1 MVQFNL
7 LPDVKLEHVKSER
20 TKRIVVTGALTLTV
34 LAVFIFVLLFLIV
47 NVFQKNHLSNL
58 NDDIK
63 TKTAELEAIPDL
75 DKVLTVQN
83 QLNSLT
89 TLHEQKPATSRIYNY
104 LIQLTP
110 KDAKVSAVEL
120 DADTQTMTI
129 SGSAGKLETI
139 NRFADILKF
148 TDYVEGS
155 NKDKAFSE
163 VVLSSFGV
171 QGESSSGDRTSYS
184 ITFKYKP
191 IIFDNT
197 KSVELAVPAIIS
209 TRSVT
214 ERPTDL
220 FEAKPDDQEEQQ

>member
-20 TKRIVVTGALTLTV
+20 TKRIVVTGALTLTA

-58 NDDIK
+58 DDDIK
-63 TKTAELEAIPDL
+63 TKTAELQAIPDL
-75 DKVLTVQN
+75 DRVLTVQN

-110 KDAKVSAVEL
+110 KDAKVASVEL
-120 DADTQTMTI
+120 DTDAQTMTI

-148 TDYVEGS
+148 TDYTEGES
-155 NKDKAFSE
+155 KDKAFSE
-163 VVLSSFGV
+163 VVLSDFGV
-171 QGESSSGDRTSYS
+171 GSTSRDDDRTSYS

-197 KSVELAVPAIIS
+197 KNVKLAVPAIIS

-220 FEAKPDDQEEQQ
+220 FEAQTNNQEEQQ

>member
-20 TKRIVVTGALTLTV
+20 TKRIVVTGALTLTA

-58 NDDIK
+58 NSDIK
-63 TKTAELEAIPDL
+63 TKTAELQAIPDL

-83 QLNSLT
+83 QLNALT
-89 TLHEQKPATSRIYNY
+89 ALHEKKPATSRIYNY

-110 KDAKVSAVEL
+110 KDAKVSSVEL
-120 DADTQTMTI
+120 DVDAQTMTI
-129 SGSAGKLETI
+129 SGSAGNLETI

-148 TDYVEGS
+148 TDYIEGNS
-155 NKDKAFSE
+155 KEKAFSE
-163 VVLSSFGV
+163 VVLSNFGV
-171 QGESSSGDRTSYS
+171 GSDGRSDNRTSYEIS
-184 ITFKYKP
+184 FKYNTV
-191 IIFDNT
+191 IFDNT
-197 KSVELAVPAIIS
+197 KKVELAVPSIIS

-214 ERPTDL
+214 EKPTDL
-220 FEAKPDDQEEQQ
+220 FEAKPKTQEGQQ